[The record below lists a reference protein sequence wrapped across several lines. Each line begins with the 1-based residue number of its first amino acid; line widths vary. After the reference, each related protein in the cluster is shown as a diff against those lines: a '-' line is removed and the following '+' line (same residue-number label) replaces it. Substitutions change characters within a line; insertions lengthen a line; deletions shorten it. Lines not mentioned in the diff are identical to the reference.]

1 MPMVEIAGFGFN
13 RYQFLANSTEVLMGP
28 KPADA
33 RTDHDLF
40 RTELVNLIDQRH
52 ELVRLAGLI
61 NWQAFADEWSA
72 QFVSTTGRPALST
85 RLMAALLYLKHLY
98 ALSDEDTV
106 ERWSENPYWQHFS
119 GERYFQHE
127 LPCDAS
133 SLVRWRQRIGEA
145 GCEWLLIQTI
155 EAARRG
161 GVVKRTSLDTVVL
174 DTTVQPK
181 AIAHPTDSRLLNR
194 AREQLVDAAQD
205 AGIALR
211 QSYARV
217 GKAAEHQAGRYA
229 HAKQYRRMQREI
241 RKLRTWLGR
250 VIRDVQR
257 KCGMVSGEI
266 AGALKAKLEIAQR
279 LHAQQ
284 RDSKDKL
291 YALHAPEVECIAKG
305 KARAPYEFGVK
316 ASVAVTAKEGLVV
329 GMRSM
334 PGNPYDGHTVDSQ
347 IEQISILTGTTPKI
361 VLADRGYR
369 GVVPSA
375 GSQLLISHTRRLPK
389 RLKKL
394 LKRRQVVEPMIG
406 HMKSDGLLD
415 RNWLKGSLGDAIHAV
430 MCGAGHNLRMIL
442 AHLRVLLLAFIALLA
457 FAAAHATVQPRLAPK
472 STDD

>member
-1 MPMVEIAGFGFN
+1 
-13 RYQFLANSTEVLMGP
+13 MGP
-28 KPADA
+28 KPAESSA
-33 RTDHDLF
+33 DHDLF
-40 RTELVNLIDQRH
+40 RTELINLIDQRH
-52 ELVRLAGLI
+52 ELVRLSKLI
-61 NWQAFADEWSA
+61 DWQAFEAEWSP
-72 QFVSTTGRPALST
+72 QFISTTGRPALPT
-85 RLMAALLYLKHLY
+85 RLMASLLYLKHVY

-106 ERWSENPYWQHFS
+106 ARWSENPYWQHFS

-145 GCEWLLIQTI
+145 GGEWLLAQSI
-155 EAARRG
+155 EAAQRG
-161 GVVKRTSLDTVVL
+161 RVIKRASLDTVVL

-181 AIAHPTDSRLLNR
+181 AIAHPTDSRLLNK

-205 AGIALR
+205 AGIPLR

-241 RKLRTWLGR
+241 RRLRVWLGR

-257 KCGMVSGEI
+257 KGGEI
-266 AGALKAKLEIAQR
+266 TGDLKAKIDIAQR
-279 LHAQQ
+279 LYEQR
-284 RDSKDKL
+284 RDSKNKL

-305 KARAPYEFGVK
+305 KARTPYEFGVK
-316 ASVAVTAKEGLVV
+316 TSVAVTAKEGLVV

-347 IEQISILTGTTPKI
+347 IEQIAILTGTTPKMAL
-361 VLADRGYR
+361 VDRGYR
-369 GVVPSA
+369 GVQASA
-375 GSQLLISHTRRLPK
+375 GTRLLVSHTRRLPK

-406 HMKSDGLLD
+406 HMKADGLLD
-415 RNWLKGSLGDAIHAV
+415 RNWLKGAIGDAMHAV
-430 MCGAGHNLRMIL
+430 LCGAGHNLRMIL
-442 AHLRVLLLAFIALLA
+442 AHLRVFYCALFGQLALVLMFVIPIP
-457 FAAAHATVQPRLAPK
+457 FASETPTR
-472 STDD
+472 S

>member
-1 MPMVEIAGFGFN
+1 
-13 RYQFLANSTEVLMGP
+13 MGP
-28 KPADA
+28 KPAESTD
-33 RTDHDLF
+33 DHDLF
-40 RTELVNLIDQRH
+40 RTELINLIDQRH
-52 ELVRLAGLI
+52 ELVRLAELI
-61 NWQAFADEWSA
+61 DWQAFANEWSP
-72 QFVSTTGRPALST
+72 QFVSTTGRPALPT
-85 RLMAALLYLKHLY
+85 RLMASLLYLKHVY
-98 ALSDEDTV
+98 ALSDDDTV

-145 GCEWLLIQTI
+145 GCEWLLAQSI

-161 GVVKRTSLDTVVL
+161 RVIKRDSVDTVVL

-181 AIAHPTDSRLLNR
+181 AIAHPTDSRLLNK

-205 AGIALR
+205 AGITLR

-217 GKAAEHQAGRYA
+217 GKAAEHQVGRYA

-257 KCGMVSGEI
+257 KGGEI
-266 AGALKAKLEIAQR
+266 TGVLKAKIDIAQR
-279 LHAQQ
+279 LYEQ
-284 RDSKDKL
+284 RRDTKNKL

-305 KARAPYEFGVK
+305 KARTPYEFGVK
-316 ASVAVTAKEGLVV
+316 TSVAVTAKEGLVV

-347 IEQISILTGTTPKI
+347 IEQIGILAGTTPKMAL
-361 VLADRGYR
+361 VDRGYR
-369 GVVPSA
+369 GVLASA
-375 GSQLLISHTRRLPK
+375 GTRLLVSHTRRLPK
-389 RLKKL
+389 NLKKL

-406 HMKSDGLLD
+406 HMKTDGLLD
-415 RNWLKGSLGDAIHAV
+415 RNWLKGALGDAMHAV
-430 MCGAGHNLRMIL
+430 LCGAGHNLRMIL
-442 AHLRVLLLAFIALLA
+442 AHLRVLYCALVAQLVLAFMLVASVLRLSLA
-457 FAAAHATVQPRLAPK
+457 TR
-472 STDD
+472 SR